1 MVLIPYNDK
10 WLITLV
16 THSVTLVKMRIWCWE
31 TFGEGW
37 GEFSNTSEFPNT
49 LTQSYHIDDS
59 IPLSTPV
66 FVFHRLSHAN
76 WFLLKWGEIV

>member
-1 MVLIPYNDK
+1 VVLTPYNDK

-16 THSVTLVKMRIWCWE
+16 THQATLLKMRIWCWD

-37 GEFSNTSEFPNT
+37 GEFSNTREFPNT
-49 LTQSYHIDDS
+49 ITL
-59 IPLSTPV
+59 PTPV

-76 WFLLKWGEIV
+76 WFLLKWSEMV